1 MNRRWLDLLIFSL
14 VVGVVYTVVLLG
26 AAGFFEAV
34 P

>member
-1 MNRRWLDLLIFSL
+1 MTIRWLDLMIFSL
-14 VVGVVYTVVLLG
+14 VVGAVYTFVLLG

>member
-1 MNRRWLDLLIFSL
+1 MTIRWLDLMIFSL
-14 VVGVVYTVVLLG
+14 GVGAVYTFVLLG

>member
-1 MNRRWLDLLIFSL
+1 MTIRWRDLLTFSL

>member
-1 MNRRWLDLLIFSL
+1 MTPRWLDLLIFSL
-14 VVGVVYTVVLLG
+14 VTAAVYTFVVLG

>member
-1 MNRRWLDLLIFSL
+1 MTPRWRDLIIFSL
-14 VVGVVYTVVLLG
+14 VTGAVYTCVVLG

>member
-1 MNRRWLDLLIFSL
+1 MTVRWLDLMIFSL
-14 VVGVVYTVVLLG
+14 VVGAVYTFVVLG

>member
-1 MNRRWLDLLIFSL
+1 MNVRWRDLIIFSL
-14 VVGVVYTVVLLG
+14 VTAAVYTFVLLG

>member
-1 MNRRWLDLLIFSL
+1 MTVRWLDLMIFSL
-14 VVGVVYTVVLLG
+14 VVGAVYTFVLLG

>member
-1 MNRRWLDLLIFSL
+1 MTVRWLDLLIFSL
-14 VVGVVYTVVLLG
+14 VTTAVYLFILLG

>member
-1 MNRRWLDLLIFSL
+1 MNVRWLDLLIFSL
-14 VVGVVYTVVLLG
+14 VTGAVYTCVLLG

>member
-1 MNRRWLDLLIFSL
+1 MTVRWLDLMIFSL
-14 VVGVVYTVVLLG
+14 VVGAVYTCVLLG

>member
-1 MNRRWLDLLIFSL
+1 MTHRWRDLLTFSL
-14 VVGVVYTVVLLG
+14 VVGAVYTLILLG